1 MRNVQELARQH
12 TTEAVRTLGE
22 LMRSDAAPPGVRVR
36 AAELLLDRG
45 WGRPL
50 QASVST
56 TLDVRQLT
64 DAELIDII
72 LEGQAMRES
81 PALEP
86 AVGAVDDAA

>member
-22 LMRSDAAPPGVRVR
+22 LMRSDATPPGVRVR

-56 TLDVRQLT
+56 NLEMRQLT
-64 DAELIDII
+64 DEQLMEII
-72 LEGQAMRES
+72 LEGQAMREL

>member
-1 MRNVQELARQH
+1 MRDVQALARQYSS
-12 TTEAVRTLGE
+12 EAVRTLGE

-56 TLDVRQLT
+56 NLEMRQLT
-64 DAELIDII
+64 DEQLMEII
-72 LEGQAMRES
+72 LEGQAMREL
-81 PALEP
+81 PVLEP

>member
-1 MRNVQELARQH
+1 MRDVQALARQYSN
-12 TTEAVRTLGE
+12 EEIRTLGE

-36 AAELLLDRG
+36 AAELILDRG

-56 TLDVRQLT
+56 NLEMRQLT

-72 LEGQAMRES
+72 LEGQAMREL

-86 AVGAVDDAA
+86 AVGVVDDAA